1 MENLDSWVIFGKS
14 YSDNCCETENLVN
27 RTFSV
32 EFCALFPQKPIIGT
46 QWLTNEHVNVL
57 FTLKHSF
64 RVFPILKFYSYSLS
78 GLVAFLPS
86 GSLWQPSMSKE
97 STSIPECLLILITN
111 CSRFSSETLFQF
123 LIFDF
128 HLFILKLL
136 VAKGAQPQIFQGR
149 GGLVG
154 LGHFI
159 NILLKTPEKNAP
171 QGKI

>member
-1 MENLDSWVIFGKS
+1 MFTDSDYELFKVLIWNFISIF
-14 YSDNCCETENLVN
+14 D
-27 RTFSV
+27 
-32 EFCALFPQKPIIGT
+32 
-46 QWLTNEHVNVL
+46 
-57 FTLKHSF
+57 
-64 RVFPILKFYSYSLS
+64 
-78 GLVAFLPS
+78 
-86 GSLWQPSMSKE
+86 
-97 STSIPECLLILITN
+97 
-111 CSRFSSETLFQF
+111 
-123 LIFDF
+123 FDF